1 MADKKVSELTSLA
14 NVSGDD
20 LLLVVNDPNGT
31 PDSRKV
37 TVGDFFANVVPETTH
52 KSRVNFKANTIYTG
66 SVMTVSAN
74 AIFAG
79 NLILNPSTPASN
91 VAVSEGHSRGSF
103 WFDADYLYVA
113 TSANTIKRVA
123 LSEF

>member
-1 MADKKVSELTSLA
+1 MADKKVSELNALT

-31 PDSRKV
+31 PESKKV
-37 TVGDFFANVVPETTH
+37 TVSNLFANVVSETTH
-52 KSRVNFKANTIYTG
+52 KHRVNFKANTIYTG
-66 SVMTVSAN
+66 TVMTVSAN
-74 AIFAG
+74 AIFGG
-79 NLILNPSTPASN
+79 NLRLTPDTPASN
-91 VAVSEGHSRGSF
+91 VAVSEGYGTGSI
-103 WFDADYLYVA
+103 WFDTNYLYIA